1 MPFSWAGP
9 FSSSFLFVRVG
20 IQLIRRKAVL
30 LVLVLVFRSSLLRHF
45 SCHMFQNVLRARK
58 YFDLPPGSRILW
70 VSAAYMINMI
80 MIHNFAYQHPLRL
93 RSQAHPFPHLLW
105 PESCGETEPSP
116 TFFALKSCWRTWS
129 ILLFMARTNSMTL
142 CDLYVHSVIFWHVFL
157 VHCISA
163 HRHVHFK
170 SHDSSSK
177 IFQEWQLGCNGDP
190 TLMER
195 GTGQEQLLDPK
206 FRQC

>member
-1 MPFSWAGP
+1 MLVMPFSWAGP

-58 YFDLPPGSRILW
+58 YIDLPSGSRILW
-70 VSAAYMINMI
+70 VSAAYMI
-80 MIHNFAYQHPLRL
+80 MIHNFADQHPLRL
-93 RSQAHPFPHLLW
+93 RSQAHPLPHLLW

-116 TFFALKSCWRTWS
+116 TF
-129 ILLFMARTNSMTL
+129 LLWNPVEEPDQFYSSWHGQTL
-142 CDLYVHSVIFWHVFL
+142 WPYVICMYIQWFLDIFFL
-157 VHCISA
+157 VHCTSA

-195 GTGQEQLLDPK
+195 GTGTTSGSK
-206 FRQC
+206 I